1 MDDTQNW
8 KRERAVLWLKTS
20 WGQESRDPNSEPQVD
35 TSRTMANADLTSL
48 SSVSKLWSTVSTHG
62 LGRYSSER
70 EGASGGRL
78 EANMWPIQWE
88 QPACVYF
95 MWRRL
100 RGGEHLAFFPF
111 EVWCWLLRFPQVL
124 ASWMDGEGVLK
135 RWVVMTLEMYTQGS
149 REHRETQQ
157 FCWIWRPGGGG
168 AWGA

>member
-1 MDDTQNW
+1 MTLKIGRESVQFCDW
-8 KRERAVLWLKTS
+8 KHRGARSQGTRILNLNLTRPELW
-20 WGQESRDPNSEPQVD
+20 Q
-35 TSRTMANADLTSL
+35 MLTWL
-48 SSVSKLWSTVSTHG
+48 PCHLVSKLWSTVSTHG

-78 EANMWPIQWE
+78 EANTWPIQWA

-95 MWRRL
+95 IWRRL
-100 RGGEHLAFFPF
+100 RRGEHLAFFPF

-135 RWVVMTLEMYTQGS
+135 RWVVMTLEMYAQGS

-157 FCWIWRPGGGG
+157 FCWIWRPGGWG
-168 AWGA
+168 WGA